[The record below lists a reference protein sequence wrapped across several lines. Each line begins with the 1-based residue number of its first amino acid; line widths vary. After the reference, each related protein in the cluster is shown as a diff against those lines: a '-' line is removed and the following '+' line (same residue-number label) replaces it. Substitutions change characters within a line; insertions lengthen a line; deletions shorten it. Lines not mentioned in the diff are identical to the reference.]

1 MCVCGVY
8 ICIYKLTIKKSD
20 TMTTFRKVKL
30 EIARGNGYGQYI
42 VIAQYKGKLIHA
54 HTTDSETFDWLNDD
68 SDKVK
73 HQEAKRY
80 AYSLIVNA
88 FNNL

>member
-1 MCVCGVY
+1 
-8 ICIYKLTIKKSD
+8 
-20 TMTTFRKVKL
+20 MTAFRKVRLK
-30 EIARGNGYGQYI
+30 IARGNGYGQYI
-42 VIAQYKGKLIHA
+42 VSAIYKGKQVSA

-68 SDKVK
+68 SDKAK

-88 FNNL
+88 FNNQ